1 MYDMVHYVNYGTVL
15 FRAVQCQTVLYSA
28 VLYKVFIF
36 SLTLLSLLQLAV
48 WQTVE
53 GWHVGIFN
61 LIELGREHEEVSQKF
76 RWIWILH
83 VKSIF
88 LS

>member
-1 MYDMVHYVNYGTVL
+1 MALYCTVL
-15 FRAVQCQTVLYSA
+15 YRAVQCHTVLYSA
-28 VLYKVFIF
+28 VLYKVFFF

-48 WQTVE
+48 WQPVE

-61 LIELGREHEEVSQKF
+61 LIELGREREELSQKF
-76 RWIWILH
+76 RWIWILQ

-88 LS
+88 LC

>member
-15 FRAVQCQTVLYSA
+15 YKAVQCHTVLYSA
-28 VLYKVFIF
+28 ILYNVFLF
-36 SLTLLSLLQLAV
+36 SLTLLSLLQLPV

-61 LIELGREHEEVSQKF
+61 LIELGRECEEVSQKF
-76 RWIWILH
+76 R
-83 VKSIF
+83 
-88 LS
+88 